1 MSESAIVQKIK
12 QLQQSIGAKTQS
24 DAQFQTN
31 ASKLIGAC
39 ASLAQR
45 AKGNLATVLQKA
57 AKVVQLQDTINH
69 LTQELDAN
77 KAAQAADLQA
87 LGQLDTAVAALNDAL
102 KTQDLE
108 QQLTQ
113 LNATLEDLDT
123 RLQNSVGSSGVSG
136 GARRGGYSY
145 RRKRSVTRR
154 RKKSKTRT
162 KTKSRTRTRG
172 GSRRR

>member
-24 DAQFQTN
+24 DVQFQDK
-31 ASKLIGAC
+31 ASKLVGAC
-39 ASLAQR
+39 ATLAQR
-45 AKGNLATVLQKA
+45 AKGNLANVLQKA

-69 LTQELDAN
+69 LSQELDAA
-77 KAAQAADLQA
+77 KAAQASDLQA
-87 LGQLDTAVAALNDAL
+87 LGQLDSAVAALNDAL

-113 LNATLEDLDT
+113 LNTTLQDLDT
-123 RLQNSVGSSGVSG
+123 RLQNSSGASG

-154 RKKSKTRT
+154 RKKTKSKSRTRSRT
-162 KTKSRTRTRG
+162 RSRTKSRTR
-172 GSRRR
+172 